1 MNDISKKAIIN
12 KGMVREQ
19 HLGKFNL
26 RGEWVW
32 GRVVGCT
39 VRDRVGQTVEA
50 REGRGELWE
59 KSVFV
64 NQGYKNGQMS
74 LGASSFTAGLLRAVI

>member
-1 MNDISKKAIIN
+1 MCCVNDISKKAIIN

-74 LGASSFTAGLLRAVI
+74 LGNP